1 MPLLLK
7 WGEAIS
13 FSCVYVAETVFL
25 TVSLLL
31 LLLLLSLLCIE
42 EAHGEAVRFFSPRCH
57 IMPKWAQYYCYY
69 YHYYHYYYYQHCFR
83 CCGGDSS
90 KLASDGNF
98 FWLLLV

>member
-1 MPLLLK
+1 MVLNATSVEVGRSNKFFLC
-7 WGEAIS
+7 ICS
-13 FSCVYVAETVFL
+13 RTVFL
-25 TVSLLL
+25 TLSLLL

-42 EAHGEAVRFFSPRCH
+42 EAHGEAVRFFSPRYH
-57 IMPKWAQYYCYY
+57 IMPQYHCYY